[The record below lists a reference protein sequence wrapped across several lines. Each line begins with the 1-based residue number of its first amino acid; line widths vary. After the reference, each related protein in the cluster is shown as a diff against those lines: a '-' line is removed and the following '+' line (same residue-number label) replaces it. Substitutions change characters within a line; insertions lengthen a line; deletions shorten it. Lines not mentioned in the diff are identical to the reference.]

1 MMHQL
6 GLGNPFGTPIYHI
19 DETTSTMDEAR
30 RLTAAAINTAAGSGA
45 EAPCPIQLQPAISD
59 C

>member
-6 GLGNPFGTPIYHI
+6 GLENPFGTPIYHI

-30 RLTAAAINTAAGSGA
+30 RLTAAVIKV
-45 EAPCPIQLQPAISD
+45 LFLH
-59 C
+59 